1 MRRRYRSRC
10 QAEEQAAVIP
20 PDERIYKIPQ
30 CWALTGLNEHEFRR
44 RLNDPKDFLRQCV
57 TQVSKRV
64 RYMTGAD
71 IKKYKAWL
79 RQQTLLRYGQA

>member
-1 MRRRYRSRC
+1 MDEQPECVCPDDRRY
-10 QAEEQAAVIP
+10 
-20 PDERIYKIPQ
+20 KIRQ

-44 RLNDPKDFLRQCV
+44 RLNDPQDFLRQCV

-71 IKKYKAWL
+71 IKKYRAWL
-79 RQQTLLRYGQA
+79 RQQTLLRYTA